1 MNKKMKRFFVL
12 KNFKE
17 LFLSDVFTQDREK
30 TVESDVVS
38 EAESIINEYFRK
50 MGYADRVK
58 AKKKQS
64 KSIWFVITSAFILVA
79 LYMTVRFV

>member
-30 TVESDVVS
+30 TVESDVIS

>member
-64 KSIWFVITSAFILVA
+64 KSLWVVVSAAFILVA
-79 LYMTVRFV
+79 LYTTVRFI

>member
-79 LYMTVRFV
+79 LYR